1 LNQAQKETE
10 ETRRMLRH
18 GVNHNHAVLSDAAQT
33 ALAELEAALVRAT
46 CMTPLPMRQSQENR
60 NKRGGGAVIACE
72 QLNRRIAAELLSVD
86 GWRQEHA
93 IGHGRLKVDFYKSGV
108 LVEVQFGKYAFIAEN
123 LFCKYPL
130 AIKTASVP
138 VEIGVLVVPS
148 QRMATYMS
156 SGVGTYELTLR
167 NYLEPLASRI
177 DYNLLVLGLEPPTP
191 IFCKNDNDDNATRL
205 PLFAGTVGSGP
216 VDVQID
222 CSYG

>member
-1 LNQAQKETE
+1 MSL
-10 ETRRMLRH
+10 LRH
-18 GVNHNHAVLSDAAQT
+18 AVNHNLDTLSSVASAALT
-33 ALAELEAALVRAT
+33 ELEGALMRAT
-46 CMTPLPMRQSQENR
+46 CTTPLPMRQSQENR

-72 QLNRRIAAELLSVD
+72 QLNRRIADELLKVG

-130 AIKTASVP
+130 AIKAAAVSLEP

-148 QRMATYMS
+148 KRMATYMS
-156 SGVGTYELTLR
+156 SGVGTYELTLC
-167 NYLEPLASRI
+167 NYVEPLASNI
-177 DYNLLVLGLEPPTP
+177 NYNLLIVGLEPPTP
-191 IFCKNDNDDNATRL
+191 NFCKNDNATRL
-205 PLFAGTVGSGP
+205 PLPAGAVGSGP
-216 VDVQID
+216 DDVQID